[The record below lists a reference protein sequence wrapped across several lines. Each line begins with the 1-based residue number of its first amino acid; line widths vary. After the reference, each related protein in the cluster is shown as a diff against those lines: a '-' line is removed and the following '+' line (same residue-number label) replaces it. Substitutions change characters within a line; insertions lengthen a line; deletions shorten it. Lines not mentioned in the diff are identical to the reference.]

1 MADVGKKTGKQTQ
14 AGRDVYE
21 TPEGEM
27 VSEKSTT
34 FEYKGKWVNIPTI
47 HDGKEYSDA
56 ELIEMLDEGL
66 IEPTSIHNKLEE
78 ALEAAES
85 RSDSLEFDK
94 GDTLMLEEQMELF
107 NEGGLKD
114 EGGSVDPESGND
126 VPIGSTKE
134 EVRDD
139 IPAMLSEGE
148 FVFPAD
154 VVRYVGLENLMR
166 IRQDAKMG
174 LKKMEAMGQMG
185 NSEEATIP
193 DDMPFDMS
201 DLIIVAGDKEDDLK
215 EMAQG
220 GVIKAQQGTYATGQT
235 GIAGTTPSVFD
246 ENKAQTDVAVPAS
259 SIAPTPIAPP
269 SGGYRPLF
277 LDQTPPPPVTT
288 PDTPPIVTP
297 EDNAPFIE
305 TVDQIYET
313 IEYINP
319 ETGERIMISFYNGK
333 PIDVIP
339 EGFIPYA
346 EYLRRQQEE
355 QDTTTTDNLE
365 DTSTESAL
373 VREVSTDDDSIDK
386 AALSEMVTSKQQED
400 ANKFKKTLAKAID
413 NKDKQSLMEL
423 YAQTQRDKKIMTG
436 LALTG
441 IGTIPSL
448 VGRFLL
454 SQREKNLEEAL
465 TQEFGKDWENSAE
478 FKALSEQS
486 IFEQA
491 KSALSTAF
499 DSAFTKEGRD
509 AYYENYKG
517 KYDTA
522 SHPLGGGTKSVLTAR
537 EQQAFDNAVE
547 SGNVNVANHY
557 AIINN
562 RKQKMMDYA
571 AGKPVSGLS
580 DFDKKQADKLYKKT
594 PTIAD
599 KKRRKKVDSG
609 IKSSVDDQTKS
620 AFPTGRL
627 PIDTPPPV
635 SDPAGFPDAEQ
646 IDLSGMG
653 AGAAQ
658 PSVQTD
664 IVAGLGSQGYRS
676 EEDIIEQQREAAKEA
691 ARKAASDRRK
701 KKRRRDAEKGK
712 GAFAKRKQ
720 KTGVGGRN
728 IGGR

>member
-1 MADVGKKTGKQTQ
+1 M
-14 AGRDVYE
+14 Y
-21 TPEGEM
+21 
-27 VSEKSTT
+27 
-34 FEYKGKWVNIPTI
+34 
-47 HDGKEYSDA
+47 
-56 ELIEMLDEGL
+56 
-66 IEPTSIHNKLEE
+66 
-78 ALEAAES
+78 
-85 RSDSLEFDK
+85 
-94 GDTLMLEEQMELF
+94 EEQMKLF

-166 IRQDAKMG
+166 MRQDAKMG

-193 DDMPFDMS
+193 DDMPFDMT
-201 DLIIVAGDKEDDLK
+201 DLIIVAGDKEDDTK

-220 GVIKAQQGTYATGQT
+220 GVIKAQQGTYVTGQT
-235 GIAGTTPSVFD
+235 GIAGTTPSIFD
-246 ENKAQTDVAVPAS
+246 ENKTQTNIATPAS
-259 SIAPTPIAPP
+259 SIAPESIAAP

-277 LDQTPPPPVTT
+277 LDQAPPPSPVVT
-288 PDTPPIVTP
+288 PNVPPVVTP
-297 EDNAPFIE
+297 ENDDPFIE

-319 ETGERIMISFYNGK
+319 ETGERIMISFYNGQ
-333 PIDVIP
+333 PINAIP
-339 EGFIPYA
+339 EGFIPYT
-346 EYLRRQQEE
+346 EYLRQQQEQ
-355 QDTTTTDNLE
+355 QDTTTTDDLDE
-365 DTSTESAL
+365 TSTDSTL
-373 VREVSTDDDSIDK
+373 VTEVSTDDTSVDK
-386 AALSEMVTSKQQED
+386 AALSEMVSAVQQKEATD
-400 ANKFKKTLAKAID
+400 YKDKLAKAID
-413 NKDKQSLMEL
+413 NKDKNSLMEL

-436 LALTG
+436 LALATG
-441 IGTIPSL
+441 IGSLPAL

-454 SQREKNLEEAL
+454 SGREKNLEEAL
-465 TQEFGKDWENSAE
+465 NQAFGKDWENSEE
-478 FKALSEQS
+478 FRAISEQS

-491 KSALSTAF
+491 KGALSTAF

-509 AYYENYKG
+509 AYYENYKA

-522 SHPLGGGTKSVLTAR
+522 SHPMGGGTKSVLTAR

-580 DFDKKQADKLYKKT
+580 RFDKEQADKLYGKDKPKISNLSMDTQTKK
-594 PTIAD
+594 AFSQD
-599 KKRRKKVDSG
+599 KFPSG
-609 IKSSVDDQTKS
+609 ISGDDPYSEQDK
-620 AFPTGRL
+620 FPSGISGDDPYSEQSDSFGR
-627 PIDTPPPV
+627 PNM
-635 SDPAGFPDAEQ
+635 EQ

-664 IVAGLGSQGYRS
+664 VTLPVAPKTTS
-676 EEDIIEQQREAAKEA
+676 AAERKEA
-691 ARKAASDRRK
+691 ARLAAKRRRK
-701 KKRRRDAEKGK
+701 KRRGSIDRAKSISSDVT
-712 GAFAKRKQ
+712 GAGAPAVSATQKSGPFAKGGLANRRK
-720 KTGVGGRN
+720 
-728 IGGR
+728 

>member
-1 MADVGKKTGKQTQ
+1 
-14 AGRDVYE
+14 
-21 TPEGEM
+21 
-27 VSEKSTT
+27 
-34 FEYKGKWVNIPTI
+34 
-47 HDGKEYSDA
+47 
-56 ELIEMLDEGL
+56 
-66 IEPTSIHNKLEE
+66 
-78 ALEAAES
+78 
-85 RSDSLEFDK
+85 
-94 GDTLMLEEQMELF
+94 MELF

-114 EGGSVDPESGND
+114 EGGEVDPESGND

-193 DDMPFDMS
+193 DDMPFDMT
-201 DLIIVAGDKEDDLK
+201 DLIIVAGDKEDDPK

-246 ENKAQTDVAVPAS
+246 ENKTQTDVAVPAS

-277 LDQTPPPPVTT
+277 LDQTPPPPPVTT
-288 PDTPPIVTP
+288 PDTPPVVTP
-297 EDNAPFIE
+297 EDDAPFIE

-313 IEYINP
+313 VEYINP

-346 EYLRRQQEE
+346 EYLRQQQEE
-355 QDTTTTDNLE
+355 QDTPTDNLE
-365 DTSTESAL
+365 ETSIESPL

-386 AALSEMVTSKQQED
+386 TALSDMVTAKQQDD
-400 ANKFKKTLAKAID
+400 ARKFKKALATAID

-441 IGTIPSL
+441 IGSIPAL

-454 SQREKNLEEAL
+454 SGREKNLEEAL
-465 TQEFGKDWENSAE
+465 NQEFGKGWENSEE
-478 FKALSEQS
+478 FKAISEQS
-486 IFEQA
+486 IYEQA
-491 KSALSTAF
+491 KGALSDAF
-499 DSAFTKEGRD
+499 NSAFTKEGRD
-509 AYYENYKG
+509 AYYENYKA

-580 DFDKKQADKLYKKT
+580 AFDKKQADKLYKKA

-599 KKRRKKVDSG
+599 KKPSIKVDSG
-609 IKSSVDDQTKS
+609 IKAKVDDQTKS
-620 AFPTGRL
+620 VFPTGRL
-627 PIDTPPPV
+627 PIDTPPSV

-676 EEDIIEQQREAAKEA
+676 EEDIIEAKRKEA
-691 ARKAASDRRK
+691 AEKAAAE
-701 KKRRRDAEKGK
+701 RRRDRRRRMKDARKGT

>member
-1 MADVGKKTGKQTQ
+1 
-14 AGRDVYE
+14 
-21 TPEGEM
+21 
-27 VSEKSTT
+27 
-34 FEYKGKWVNIPTI
+34 
-47 HDGKEYSDA
+47 
-56 ELIEMLDEGL
+56 
-66 IEPTSIHNKLEE
+66 
-78 ALEAAES
+78 
-85 RSDSLEFDK
+85 
-94 GDTLMLEEQMELF
+94 MELF

-193 DDMPFDMS
+193 DDMPFDMT
-201 DLIIVAGDKEDDLK
+201 DLIIVAGDKEDEPK

-277 LDQTPPPPVTT
+277 LDQTPPSPVTT
-288 PDTPPIVTP
+288 PDTPPVVTP
-297 EDNAPFIE
+297 EDDAPFIE

-313 IEYINP
+313 VEYINP

-346 EYLRRQQEE
+346 EYLSQQQEE
-355 QDTTTTDNLE
+355 QDTTTTTTDNLE

-373 VREVSTDDDSIDK
+373 VKEVSTDDDSIDK
-386 AALSEMVTSKQQED
+386 AALSEMVSAVQQKEATD
-400 ANKFKKTLAKAID
+400 YKGKLAKAID
-413 NKDKQSLMEL
+413 NKDKNSLMEL

-441 IGTIPSL
+441 IGSLPAL

-454 SQREKNLEEAL
+454 SGREKNLEEAL
-465 TQEFGKDWENSAE
+465 NQAFGTNWENSAE

-491 KSALSTAF
+491 KGELSTAF

-509 AYYENYKG
+509 AYYENYKA

-522 SHPLGGGTKSVLTAR
+522 SHPLGGNKKSSLSAR

-557 AIINN
+557 AIINHH
-562 RKQKMMDYA
+562 RALREEKEKTTT
-571 AGKPVSGLS
+571 
-580 DFDKKQADKLYKKT
+580 T
-594 PTIAD
+594 PTIAR
-599 KKRRKKVDSG
+599 KKRSKKVDSG
-609 IKSSVDDQTKS
+609 IKPTTQSNIQTSIDQTPA
-620 AFPTGRL
+620 AFTQ
-627 PIDTPPPV
+627 T
-635 SDPAGFPDAEQ
+635 SD
-646 IDLSGMG
+646 
-653 AGAAQ
+653 AQ

-691 ARKAASDRRK
+691 ARKAAQRKEEARLAAKRRRK
-701 KKRRRDAEKGK
+701 KRKGSIDK
-712 GAFAKRKQ
+712 ARSISSDVTGAGAPAVSATQSAGPFAKGGLASRK
-720 KTGVGGRN
+720 K
-728 IGGR
+728 

>member
-1 MADVGKKTGKQTQ
+1 M
-14 AGRDVYE
+14 Y
-21 TPEGEM
+21 
-27 VSEKSTT
+27 
-34 FEYKGKWVNIPTI
+34 
-47 HDGKEYSDA
+47 
-56 ELIEMLDEGL
+56 
-66 IEPTSIHNKLEE
+66 
-78 ALEAAES
+78 
-85 RSDSLEFDK
+85 
-94 GDTLMLEEQMELF
+94 EEQMELF

-114 EGGSVDPESGND
+114 EGGEVDPESGND

-193 DDMPFDMS
+193 DDMPFDMT
-201 DLIIVAGDKEDDLK
+201 DLIIVAEDKEDDPK

-246 ENKAQTDVAVPAS
+246 ENKTQTDVAVPAS

-277 LDQTPPPPVTT
+277 LDQTPPPPPVTT
-288 PDTPPIVTP
+288 PDTPPVVTP
-297 EDNAPFIE
+297 EDDAPFIE

-313 IEYINP
+313 VEYINP

-346 EYLRRQQEE
+346 EYLRQQQEE
-355 QDTTTTDNLE
+355 QDTPTDNLE
-365 DTSTESAL
+365 ETSTESPL

-386 AALSEMVTSKQQED
+386 AALSDMVTAKQQDD
-400 ANKFKKTLAKAID
+400 ARKFKKTLATAID

-441 IGTIPSL
+441 IGSIPAL

-454 SQREKNLEEAL
+454 SGREKNLEEAL
-465 TQEFGKDWENSAE
+465 NQEFGKGWENSAE
-478 FKALSEQS
+478 FKAISEQS

-491 KSALSTAF
+491 KGALSDAF
-499 DSAFTKEGRD
+499 NSAFTKEGRD
-509 AYYENYKG
+509 AYYENYKA

-522 SHPLGGGTKSVLTAR
+522 SHPLGGGKKSSLSAR

-557 AIINN
+557 AIINHH
-562 RKQKMMDYA
+562 RALREEKEKTTT
-571 AGKPVSGLS
+571 
-580 DFDKKQADKLYKKT
+580 T
-594 PTIAD
+594 PTISD
-599 KKRRKKVDSG
+599 KKPSIKVDSG
-609 IKSSVDDQTKS
+609 IKSSTDDQTKS

-627 PIDTPPPV
+627 PIDTPPV
-635 SDPAGFPDAEQ
+635 ASDPAGFPNAEQ

-676 EEDIIEQQREAAKEA
+676 EEDIIEAQRKEA
-691 ARKAASDRRK
+691 AEKAAAERAAKKRKEKRK
-701 KKRRRDAEKGK
+701 KLMEDARKGS
-712 GAFAKRKQ
+712 GAFAKREQ